1 MAVGS
6 VNAQQGAD
14 GVTVLTNRADSVAY
28 AFGASVARDLKRTGL
43 ETINADVLAKAIADI
58 FAGKQ
63 SPLEE
68 AQERELI
75 MQAISAAR
83 EKLDSG
89 KNHEEHAIQG
99 GKKRTGE

>member
-1 MAVGS
+1 MKFLTISTICALLMAVGS

-14 GVTVLTNRADSVAY
+14 GVPVLTNRADSVAY

-75 MQAISAAR
+75 IDRKSTR
-83 EKLDSG
+83 LNSS
-89 KNHEEHAIQG
+89 H
-99 GKKRTGE
+99 